1 MPYARKPKRRRKRR
15 PSAAQP
21 KLPPIVSKENPQ
33 RGEPTQSRAAGP
45 PKALKTAHPGL
56 QENEALLLLTRAQQI
71 GRMGWWEVNSE
82 TLEFTWSEQLYHL
95 LGLKPFD
102 PPITRERLLEL
113 AHPDDRE
120 RLDNTTKTHS
130 DGKYHEQ
137 EARFVLP
144 GGRIRTLLT
153 RAMPIVDA
161 AGRVTRVVGLSED
174 VTELKEVHERLQRSE
189 ALLAQAEHLANMGS
203 WEYDYAGQRITW
215 SVQMCRMMGFPA
227 GTTPDIAEDA
237 RDIIQ
242 PDDYPRALRDLEAL
256 RSEGRPLDNE
266 LRFVTRGGDVRILH
280 SRGVAIRDDAGRVTC
295 VRGMSQDV
303 TGKKSEAE
311 RLQRSET
318 LLAQAEQLA
327 NMGSWEYDYERE
339 ELSWSAQYF
348 RMLGLEPEAG
358 PVRYGR
364 GIRMIHPD
372 DRDRGMRDMEALK
385 ASRRPLDNELRFVT
399 GHGNIRVFH
408 SRAVAIT
415 DEAGR
420 VVGIRGMSQD
430 VTERKNE
437 EERLHKNEELLAQAE
452 RIAKVGSWEFDLTTR
467 TAWLSKHLLE
477 IYGITSDSQCTEEW
491 YWSSVDPRDRQRA
504 RQIGDRAVAECKP
517 FEYMVRFC
525 RPDGRVCVLTVRGVP
540 IPGRDS
546 HAVRMMGVVQDITD
560 QTRTLED
567 LRRLSHQLMRA
578 RDDER
583 REAARVLHD
592 SAGQSLVALKMT
604 LRRVKDELPATAKK
618 AREFVESCMDL
629 ATTAMREVRT
639 VSYLMHPPMLDEAGL
654 GLALRWFAQGFS
666 ERSGIDVKVE
676 VPKDLGRQSQEI
688 ETTIFRVVQEALTN
702 VHRYSGARAALIR
715 LVREDG
721 QIRAEIRD
729 EGRGLALP
737 TPAQSANAPLGVGI
751 AGMRERVQ
759 QLNGVFEFESAPG
772 RGTTVRAILPLAQ
785 KETERAKDSRTEDAD
800 AKQGRREKPS
810 SPQRARRAGA

>member
-1 MPYARKPKRRRKRR
+1 
-15 PSAAQP
+15 
-21 KLPPIVSKENPQ
+21 
-33 RGEPTQSRAAGP
+33 
-45 PKALKTAHPGL
+45 
-56 QENEALLLLTRAQQI
+56 
-71 GRMGWWEVNSE
+71 MGWWELNRK
-82 TLEFTWSEQLYHL
+82 TLKFTWSEQLYHL

-102 PPITRERLLEL
+102 PPITRERLLAL
-113 AHPDDRE
+113 VHPDDRE
-120 RLDNTTKTHS
+120 RFKNITKS
-130 DGKYHEQ
+130 QNGGKYHEY

-144 GGRIRTLLT
+144 DGRVRTLLT
-153 RAMPIVDA
+153 RAMPIADA

-174 VTELKEVHERLQRSE
+174 VTERKEVRGRLQRSE
-189 ALLAQAEHLANMGS
+189 A
-203 WEYDYAGQRITW
+203 
-215 SVQMCRMMGFPA
+215 
-227 GTTPDIAEDA
+227 
-237 RDIIQ
+237 
-242 PDDYPRALRDLEAL
+242 
-256 RSEGRPLDNE
+256 
-266 LRFVTRGGDVRILH
+266 
-280 SRGVAIRDDAGRVTC
+280 
-295 VRGMSQDV
+295 
-303 TGKKSEAE
+303 
-311 RLQRSET
+311 

-327 NMGSWEYDYERE
+327 NMGSWEYDYAEQRITWSAQMYRMLGFSGDNPPDVGEDARGVIHPDDFPRALRDLEALRSEGHPLENELRYVTRSGDVRILHSRAVATKDEAGRVICVRGMSQDVTGRKSEAERLQRSE
-339 ELSWSAQYF
+339 ILLAQAEQLANLGSWEYDYERNELSWSAQYF
-348 RMLGLEPEAG
+348 RMLGLEPEPG
-358 PVRYGR
+358 PVQYGR

-372 DRDRGMRDMEALK
+372 DRDRAIRDLNALK
-385 ASRRPLDNELRFVT
+385 ESRRPLESELRFVT
-399 GHGNIRVFH
+399 GDGSIRVFH

-437 EERLHKNEELLAQAE
+437 EERLRKNEELLAQAE

-540 IPGRDS
+540 MPGRDG
-546 HAVRMMGVVQDITD
+546 HAARMIGVVQDITD

-583 REAARVLHD
+583 RNAARVLHD

-604 LRRVKDELPATAKK
+604 LRRMEDELPPTGKK
-618 AREFVESCMDL
+618 ARELLQSSMDL
-629 ATTAMREVRT
+629 AATAMREVRT

-654 GLALRWFAQGFS
+654 DLALRWYAQGFS

-702 VHRYSGARAALIR
+702 VHRYSGASAARICLA
-715 LVREDG
+715 REDG

-737 TPAQSANAPLGVGI
+737 SAAQSANAPLGVGI

-772 RGTTVRAILPLAQ
+772 RGTTVRAILPLGQ
-785 KETERAKDSRTEDAD
+785 KETDQAKDSRTEDAD
-800 AKQGRREKPS
+800 AKQRRSEKPS
-810 SPQRARRAGA
+810 GPQRARRAGA